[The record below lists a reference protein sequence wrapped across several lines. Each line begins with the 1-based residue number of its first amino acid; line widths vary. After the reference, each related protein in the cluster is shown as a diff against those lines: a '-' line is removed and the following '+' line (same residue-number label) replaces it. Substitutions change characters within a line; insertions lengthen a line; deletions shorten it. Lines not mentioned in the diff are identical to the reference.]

1 VSAVAI
7 AEVRAKPGAG
17 CAQICCRPGAIWV
30 FFRLRASLEG
40 SDALAFLSACFLLA
54 MAIATHA
61 AVAQDIFLTPIP
73 NPAFSGLPL
82 IFKRGR

>member
-1 VSAVAI
+1 MRLLSCLPAFSCLDLLAVAI
-7 AEVRAKPGAG
+7 AP
-17 CAQICCRPGAIWV
+17 
-30 FFRLRASLEG
+30 
-40 SDALAFLSACFLLA
+40 
-54 MAIATHA
+54 HA

>member
-1 VSAVAI
+1 
-7 AEVRAKPGAG
+7 
-17 CAQICCRPGAIWV
+17 
-30 FFRLRASLEG
+30 
-40 SDALAFLSACFLLA
+40 